1 MRIFY
6 GLSGDGLGHAM
17 RARVIAAHLLERG
30 HEVRLASWG
39 PAAALLRRHGFSVIE
54 VGGLSAH
61 YERGRVRRT
70 KTAVRML
77 RETPARVVTN
87 ARALLEQAESFVPD
101 IAITDFNGFACV
113 LGHVLKVPTLSIDHQ
128 HVLDRFQQ
136 PRHVVAGFAA
146 DFAVA
151 RALVSAKTPRCHR
164 YLVTS
169 FFFPEA
175 RHGTTTSIF
184 GPVMRPEL
192 TRLSPTRGDHI
203 VVYQTAGGA
212 SGLLAA
218 LRSVQGLE
226 FRVYG
231 YGAPCRVGN
240 VVLRCFDE
248 GGFLADLA
256 GARAVITNGG
266 FTAIAEALY
275 LGKPVLSVP
284 LPGQAEQQL
293 NAAWLAELGLGM
305 RAPQVDRAQLR
316 RFIDRLPDLPAG
328 GDARLRTGTR
338 DALATIDRALAE
350 VG

>member
-1 MRIFY
+1 
-6 GLSGDGLGHAM
+6 M
-17 RARVIAAHLLERG
+17 RARVIAAHLVERG

-39 PAAALLRRHGFSVIE
+39 AAAALLRRHGFSVIE
-54 VGGLSAH
+54 VRGLSAH
-61 YERGRVRRT
+61 YEQGRVRRA
-70 KTAVRML
+70 KTALRML
-77 RETPARVVTN
+77 RETPARLATN
-87 ARALLEQAESFVPD
+87 ARTLLEQAESFVPD
-101 IAITDFNGFACV
+101 VAITDFNGFACV
-113 LGHVLKVPTLSIDHQ
+113 LGHLLKVPTLSVDHQ
-128 HVLDRFQQ
+128 HVMDRFRQ
-136 PRHVVAGFAA
+136 PRHVVAGFAS

-151 RALVSAKTPRCHR
+151 RAVVSAKTPRCRR

-175 RHGTTTSIF
+175 RRSMTTSIF

-192 TRLSPTRGDHI
+192 TRLNPTRGDHI

-212 SGLLAA
+212 SGLVSA
-218 LRSVQGLE
+218 LRSMEGVE

-231 YGAPCRVGN
+231 HGAPCQLGN
-240 VVLRCFDE
+240 VSLRCFDE
-248 GGFLADLA
+248 ASFLADLA
-256 GARAVITNGG
+256 AARAVITNGG

-305 RAPQVDRAQLR
+305 RAPWVDCVQIR
-316 RFIDRLPDLPAG
+316 RFIDRLPDMPAG

-338 DALATIDRALAE
+338 DALAAIDRALAE
-350 VG
+350 VA